1 MYFGMVRF
9 GGGTSD
15 IVWFCGVCIG
25 WLEVVLDIFD
35 RRGGGVVCVLARSTS
50 EVGIVTPYECFAGAC
65 SEGVFGVVVIVPG
78 VFARLTCCYVRGA
91 VRIWDGTVGVDD
103 VWLVVVSVGAI
114 FSAVVPFF

>member
-1 MYFGMVRF
+1 M
-9 GGGTSD
+9 
-15 IVWFCGVCIG
+15 
-25 WLEVVLDIFD
+25 
-35 RRGGGVVCVLARSTS
+35 CVLARSTS